1 METRA
6 LETLKTI
13 LNYRG
18 IEDVRYEPVSEPMS
32 DTHMYTYGGVL
43 VVFSEKARVSDKD
56 LTNIIEFAEKN
67 GHNNGIIIVSD
78 SRPSVAVLSSLR
90 RYIANPDSK
99 LVQIFE
105 IRHLQFD
112 ISQHR
117 KVPKHRIIQRDELEG
132 VLKEFHASGPELF
145 PKIDSQDAMARW
157 IGARP
162 GDVIEVL
169 GLCES
174 SGNNR
179 RYRLCV
185 QDVTNA

>member
-1 METRA
+1 MEARA

-13 LNYRG
+13 FKYRG
-18 IEDVRYEPVSEPMS
+18 IEDIRYESVTAPLA
-32 DTHMYTYGGVL
+32 DTHMYVYGGVL

-56 LTNIIEFAEKN
+56 LSNIIEFADSN
-67 GHNNGIIIVSD
+67 GYNNGSVIVSD
-78 SRPSVAVLSSLR
+78 AHPSAAVLTRLR
-90 RYIANPDSK
+90 RHIADPEHK

-105 IRHLQFD
+105 LRHLQFD

-117 KVPKHRIIQRDELEG
+117 KVPKHRILMSDELESI
-132 VLKEFHASGPELF
+132 LKEFHASSPEQF
-145 PKIDSQDAMARW
+145 PKIDCQDPMAKW

-162 GDVIEVL
+162 GNVIEVL

-185 QDVTNA
+185 EDVTNT

>member
-13 LNYRG
+13 LKYRG
-18 IEDVRYEPVSEPMS
+18 IEDIRYESVAEPLG
-32 DTHMYTYGGVL
+32 DTHMYVYGGVL
-43 VVFSEKARVSDKD
+43 IVFSQKARVSDKD
-56 LTNIIEFAEKN
+56 LFNIGEFAENN
-67 GHNNGIIIVSD
+67 GYNNGIIIVSD
-78 SRPSVAVLSSLR
+78 SRPSAAVLTSLR
-90 RYIANPDSK
+90 RYIANPDTK

-105 IRHLQFD
+105 LRHLQFD

-117 KVPKHRIIQRDELEG
+117 KVPKHRIIQRDELEA
-132 VLKEFHASGPELF
+132 VLKEFHASGPEQF
-145 PKIDSQDAMARW
+145 PKIDSQDAMAKW

-169 GLCES
+169 GLCEA

-185 QDVTNA
+185 EDVTNA

>member
-1 METRA
+1 MEARA

-13 LNYRG
+13 LKYRG
-18 IEDVRYEPVSEPMS
+18 IEDIKYESVTAPLA
-32 DTHMYTYGGVL
+32 DTHMYVYGGVL

-56 LTNIIEFAEKN
+56 LQSTIEYSEKN
-67 GHNNGIIIVSD
+67 GHNNGIVIVSD
-78 SRPSVAVLSSLR
+78 SRPSAAVLSRLR
-90 RYIANPDSK
+90 RYVASPEHP

-105 IRHLQFD
+105 LRHLQFD

-117 KVPKHRIIQRDELEG
+117 RVPKHRIIQADELEA
-132 VLKEFHASGPELF
+132 VLKEFHASGPQQF
-145 PKIDSQDAMARW
+145 PKIDSQDAMAKW

-162 GDVIEVL
+162 GNVIEVL

-185 QDVTNA
+185 EDVANA

>member
-13 LNYRG
+13 FKYRG
-18 IEDVRYEPVSEPMS
+18 VEDIRYESVSAPLA
-32 DTHMYTYGGVL
+32 DTHMYVYGGVL

-56 LTNIIEFAEKN
+56 LTNMIEFAD
-67 GHNNGIIIVSD
+67 NNGYNNGVVIVSD
-78 SRPSVAVLSSLR
+78 ARPSAAVLSRLR
-90 RYIANPDSK
+90 WYISNPEHK

-105 IRHLQFD
+105 LRHLQLD

-117 KVPKHRIIQRDELEG
+117 KVPKHRILMPDEIEA
-132 VLKEFHASGPELF
+132 VMKEFHATSPQQF
-145 PKIDSQDAMARW
+145 PKIDSQDPMAKW

-162 GDVIEVL
+162 GNVIEVL

-185 QDVTNA
+185 EDVTNA